1 MATINDGTYTL
12 VYKNGEHFTFEVE
25 TVSKGKFEGK
35 RIVSYL
41 AGPDNESD
49 YVGFG
54 FVTESGR
61 VALWKRFA
69 GTKTEERAGHL
80 NILFGMPE
88 RLESAGMAYA
98 LESGRCRRCR
108 RTLTVPASIHAGYGP
123 ECIKHV
129 A

>member
-12 VYKNGEHFTFEVE
+12 VYKNGEHFTFEIE
-25 TVSKGKFEGK
+25 TAKKGGLTGK

-54 FVTESGR
+54 FLTDSGR
-61 VALWKRFA
+61 VALWRKFQ
-69 GTKTEERAGHL
+69 GTKTEERANHL

-88 RLESAGMAYA
+88 RLELAGMAYA
-98 LESGRCRRCR
+98 VASGRCRRCR
-108 RTLTVPASIHAGYGP
+108 RTLTVPTSIHQGYGP
-123 ECIKHV
+123 ECIKHI